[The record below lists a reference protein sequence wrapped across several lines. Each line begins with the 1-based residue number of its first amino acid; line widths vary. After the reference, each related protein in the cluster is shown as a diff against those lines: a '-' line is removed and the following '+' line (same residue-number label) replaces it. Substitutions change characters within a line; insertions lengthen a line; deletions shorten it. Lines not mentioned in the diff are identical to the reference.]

1 MPDVKVYIRT
11 EDLVKWNAIEKKA
24 QWLHDALGSVPQL
37 VIGPLEITS
46 RAEVAGSI
54 PATPNLGMA
63 CCLLKTPC
71 RHWSY
76 ANELWTNSL
85 TGEVKEVNA

>member
-11 EDLVKWNAIEKKA
+11 EDLDKWKAIDKKA
-24 QWLHDALGSVPQL
+24 QWLHEKLSDSPY
-37 VIGPLEITS
+37 
-46 RAEVAGSI
+46 I
-54 PATPNLGMA
+54 PADTSVGQTGKLPAPLSGMA

-85 TGEVKEVNA
+85 TGEVKEVNG

>member
-24 QWLHDALGSVPQL
+24 QWLHEKLSSSYDLRKEYTAEVTAKTTDALDSM
-37 VIGPLEITS
+37 
-46 RAEVAGSI
+46 
-54 PATPNLGMA
+54 ATLGMA
-63 CCLLKTPC
+63 CCLLKTRC

-76 ANELWTNSL
+76 ANELWTNSI